1 MADFD
6 YKKNQ
11 DLDLIPKSAGR
22 VYEVILHETYK
33 GTFKHSGR
41 I

>member
-22 VYEVILHETYK
+22 VYEVILHETYI